1 MNPSVFNQSNL
12 LTKCRAS
19 AGFHPIRA
27 NQSKKTFFSAFG
39 TVILERLATAGPS
52 FLASPRNEAKRQ
64 QQSTKAPTLWIIE
77 SAAGGIG
84 SFLAPKRSPAPL
96 VPRSG
101 VFQGDF
107 KKPYAKSVVVML
119 FTVC

>member
-1 MNPSVFNQSNL
+1 MHCGGLPFLNGQETKPSRNL
-12 LTKCRAS
+12 K
-19 AGFHPIRA
+19 
-27 NQSKKTFFSAFG
+27 
-39 TVILERLATAGPS
+39 
-52 FLASPRNEAKRQ
+52 
-64 QQSTKAPTLWIIE
+64 STKAPTLWTIE

-107 KKPYAKSVVVML
+107 KKPCANSVVVML
-119 FTVC
+119 FRCLLMKKQFA